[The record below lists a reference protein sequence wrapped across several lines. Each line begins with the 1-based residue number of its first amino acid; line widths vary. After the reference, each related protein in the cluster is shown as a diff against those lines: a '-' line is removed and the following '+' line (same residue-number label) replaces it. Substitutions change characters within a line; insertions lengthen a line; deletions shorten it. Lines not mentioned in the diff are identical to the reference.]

1 MSLAILNPDG
11 EAYSVCSF
19 QSLAGKETLRL
30 RTGVA
35 PREPNP
41 EKYVAPR
48 WCPTIDVL
56 AVPEGKALRLVRLSG
71 GQTVWRRTLH
81 DQHSRTAPVAFS
93 DGGAGSEKQSA
104 ADGQAIRAIAWH
116 PANTCVAVLHA
127 DGTLVQRDAAKG
139 DVIHESRINLEA
151 GNVVAAM
158 EWIQC
163 ESNAGQGKQGRVEN
177 GSGAQ
182 QPLEQYLP
190 RLTSPDRS
198 KAMPSHVNPTAE
210 PLTAIIVVTT
220 TGHVVVSLGG
230 ILTLPVAGMPKDI
243 EAAVDAGST
252 CSAVDAKLDQ
262 QNHRLYIV
270 YSVLPPFHH
279 RAPATTSVLGSE
291 NARLAVCTLH
301 VPLFAETAGGPLHKF
316 TTLFARLSGLCLF
329 LENALDLLI
338 KESEARDEGASRP
351 MLLDMLEGVL
361 RDHGVDESTSPE
373 AELIRLAI
381 GGRASEPTSQFMLS
395 KMKVTKLNSWESA
408 GRMGAVAIVRLVYQH
423 IQPAIERAILAIA
436 GLQLTIDG
444 WTKHD
449 TFHTDKDG
457 RLGDSRDFS
466 STKKALGR
474 AVVIWG
480 WLFARFEEYMVA
492 VRDEQRENQEFAD
505 WALFAIDDLRWQ
517 NEGSRRADNDDAD
530 DGSRPVRPE
539 IDYVLLLK
547 FIRCAFRR
555 ETVIDPVDTRVI
567 RMLYSSGTRSDEGK
581 ELLRA
586 YALKWPSKV
595 LGNSFCW
602 DNASFRSFLTN
613 MDTKS
618 TDSRRV
624 SDMRLVEKCGIYD
637 GGCMYV
643 ATMLASS
650 QTLELLMLPRDL
662 AARPYIAW
670 IDMVVPVRAT
680 DSTVPLAEVGADTSI
695 PVHVSD
701 VSFFDD
707 SLLGLTFTIDE
718 CNSVFLG
725 ALEYSYNS
733 SSTAL
738 RYHEL
743 PDRSSEHSLQLMS
756 KSKLIFS
763 RLLNVNEA
771 SSGHSTALASNGA
784 KGRRC
789 VAVVERR
796 GKCWWPYDMD
806 NEEDEEEE
814 EDGSN
819 GDDEMDSFNC
829 GGGKQADQ

>member
-1 MSLAILNPDG
+1 
-11 EAYSVCSF
+11 F

-81 DQHSRTAPVAFS
+81 DQHSRTAPVDFS

-316 TTLFARLSGLCLF
+316 TTLFARLSGLFLF

-586 YALKWPSKV
+586 
-595 LGNSFCW
+595 
-602 DNASFRSFLTN
+602 
-613 MDTKS
+613 
-618 TDSRRV
+618 
-624 SDMRLVEKCGIYD
+624 
-637 GGCMYV
+637 
-643 ATMLASS
+643 
-650 QTLELLMLPRDL
+650 
-662 AARPYIAW
+662 
-670 IDMVVPVRAT
+670 
-680 DSTVPLAEVGADTSI
+680 
-695 PVHVSD
+695 
-701 VSFFDD
+701 
-707 SLLGLTFTIDE
+707 
-718 CNSVFLG
+718 
-725 ALEYSYNS
+725 
-733 SSTAL
+733 
-738 RYHEL
+738 
-743 PDRSSEHSLQLMS
+743 
-756 KSKLIFS
+756 
-763 RLLNVNEA
+763 
-771 SSGHSTALASNGA
+771 
-784 KGRRC
+784 
-789 VAVVERR
+789 
-796 GKCWWPYDMD
+796 
-806 NEEDEEEE
+806 
-814 EDGSN
+814 
-819 GDDEMDSFNC
+819 
-829 GGGKQADQ
+829 